1 MYTEIAEFKKKAIK
15 DWAPDDRPREKLYE
29 HKPAALSNAELLAIL
44 IREGGR
50 GRNALEVARQVLDN
64 CGNNLQELNKYSVL
78 DLMKIKGIGKA
89 KAITIMAALELGR
102 RRQTEIAPER
112 HFIRNSR
119 DSSDYARPK
128 LMDHRHE
135 VFAVMYLA
143 QAGWV
148 KAFEILSIGGIT
160 STTVDQRLIFRR
172 ALEEGAV
179 SIIVF
184 HNHPS
189 GSLRPSRADEQLTQK
204 IDQAAKVMDIKLLD
218 HVIVCN
224 HGYFS
229 FADEGLLR

>member
-1 MYTEIAEFKKKAIK
+1 MQPREVRKKTIK

-29 HKPAALSNAELLAIL
+29 HKPGSLSNAELLAIL

-64 CGNNLQELNKYSVL
+64 CGNSLQNLNNYSVR

-89 KAITIMAALELGR
+89 KAVTIMAALELGR
-102 RRQTEIAPER
+102 RRQTEITPRR

-128 LMDHRHE
+128 LGDHRHE

-143 QAGWV
+143 QTGWV
-148 KAFEILSIGGIT
+148 KAFEILSIGGMT
-160 STTVDQRLIFRR
+160 STTVDLRLILRR

-189 GSLRPSRADEQLTQK
+189 GSLQPSKADEALTQK
-204 IDQAAKVMDIKLLD
+204 LNQAAKLMDIKLLD
-218 HVIVCN
+218 HVIVCDS
-224 HGYFS
+224 GYFS
-229 FADEGLLR
+229 FADEGLLS

>member
-1 MYTEIAEFKKKAIK
+1 MEVVELKRRSIK
-15 DWAPDDRPREKLYE
+15 DWAPDDRPREKLYD
-29 HKPAALSNAELLAIL
+29 HQPPSVSNAELLAIL

-50 GRNALEVARQVLDN
+50 GRNALEVARQVLDS
-64 CGNNLQELNKYSVL
+64 CGNNLQELNKYTVR

-102 RRQTEIAPER
+102 RRQAEIAPHR
-112 HFIRNSR
+112 HFIRSSR

-128 LMDHRHE
+128 LVDHPNE

-148 KAFEILSIGGIT
+148 KAFEILSKGGLT
-160 STTVDQRLIFRR
+160 STTVDLRLILRR

-189 GSLRPSRADEQLTQK
+189 GSLQPSKSDEALTQK
-204 IDQAAKVMDIKLLD
+204 INNAAKLMDIKLLD

-224 HGYFS
+224 NGYYS
-229 FADEGLLR
+229 FADEGLLG

>member
-1 MYTEIAEFKKKAIK
+1 METYEVGKKTIK
-15 DWAPDDRPREKLYE
+15 DWAPDDQPREKLYE
-29 HKPAALSNAELLAIL
+29 HKPGSLSNAELLAIL

-64 CGNNLQELNKYSVL
+64 CKNNLKDLNNYTVR

-102 RRQTEIAPER
+102 RRQAEITPQR

-128 LMDHRHE
+128 LIDHRHE

-148 KAFEILSIGGIT
+148 KGFEILSVGGIT
-160 STTVDQRLIFRR
+160 GTTVDLRLIFKR
-172 ALEEGAV
+172 ALDEGAV

-189 GSLRPSRADEQLTQK
+189 GSLQPSKADEALTK
-204 IDQAAKVMDIKLLD
+204 KLDQAARIMDIKLLD
-218 HVIVCN
+218 HVIVCDN
-224 HGYFS
+224 GYFS
-229 FADEGLLR
+229 FADEGLLG